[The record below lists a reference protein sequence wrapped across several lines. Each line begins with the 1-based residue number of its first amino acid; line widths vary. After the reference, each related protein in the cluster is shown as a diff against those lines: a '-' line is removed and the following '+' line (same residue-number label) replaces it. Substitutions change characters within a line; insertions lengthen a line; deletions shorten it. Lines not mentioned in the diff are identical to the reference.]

1 MRLKSFLLT
10 PVGETLVRALYASWV
25 YSLRVER
32 VGEDPPPP
40 VLYIFWHSKDFVLP
54 RTHRNTRVGV
64 LVSRHEDGEVPAR
77 LIQKFGLI
85 PVRGSATRGGVSA
98 VKTMIRL
105 VKAGHSLAITPDG
118 PRGPR
123 FRMKPEVLK
132 LARKLSLPIVP
143 VGVAYGWKWMAPS
156 WDRYE
161 VPFPGSRV
169 VVVLDPPLHP
179 ASLTPEILEARLMEA
194 NARAE
199 ARLRGDR

>member
-1 MRLKSFLLT
+1 MHLKGFLLS
-10 PVGETLVRALYASWV
+10 PVGESLVRLLYTAWV

-32 VGEDPPPP
+32 IGEDPPPP
-40 VLYIFWHSKDFVLP
+40 VLYVFWHSKDFVLP

-64 LVSRHEDGEVPAR
+64 LISQHEDGELPSR

-105 VKAGHSLAITPDG
+105 VHAGHSLAITPDG

-123 FRMKPEVLK
+123 FKLKPEVLK
-132 LARKLSLPIVP
+132 LAQRLALPVVP

-161 VPFPGSRV
+161 LPFPGSRV
-169 VVVLDPPLHP
+169 VLVMEKPLDPVF
-179 ASLTPEILEARLMEA
+179 LTPEALEARLLEV

-199 ARLRGDR
+199 EALKKG